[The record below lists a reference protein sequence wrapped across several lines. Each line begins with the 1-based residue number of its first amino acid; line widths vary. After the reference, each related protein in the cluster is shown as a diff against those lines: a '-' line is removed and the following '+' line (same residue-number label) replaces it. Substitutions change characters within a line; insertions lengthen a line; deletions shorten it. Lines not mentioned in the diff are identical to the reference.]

1 MELRI
6 VKQPEW
12 LKYKDVLRELEPGW
26 PSLKGKVVGPN
37 SYQALI
43 YLEQFLMAHKAW
55 SIVNNEFN
63 APELTYAE
71 RVRLNAEYWELVF
84 YRSKIVDS
92 INRL

>member
-12 LKYKDVLRELEPGW
+12 FKYQDVVRELEPGW
-26 PSLKGKVVGPN
+26 PLLKEKVVGPN

-43 YLEQFLMAHKAW
+43 YLEQFLMARKAL
-55 SIVNNEFN
+55 SIANNACN
-63 APELTYAE
+63 APELTNAE
-71 RVRLNAEYWELVF
+71 RIRLNAEYWELSF
-84 YRSKIVDS
+84 YSSKIVES

>member
-43 YLEQFLMAHKAW
+43 YLEQYLMARKA
-55 SIVNNEFN
+55 STIAYN
-63 APELTYAE
+63 AYHAPGLTQEE
-71 RVRLNAEYWELVF
+71 RVRLNDEYWKVAYHRMNIL
-84 YRSKIVDS
+84 DS
-92 INRL
+92 LDSL

>member
-1 MELRI
+1 MELRV

-12 LKYKDVLRELEPGW
+12 FKYKDVLRQLEPVW
-26 PSLKGKVVGPN
+26 PLLKEKVVGPN

-55 SIVNNEFN
+55 SIVNNACN
-63 APELTYAE
+63 APGLTNAE
-71 RVRLNAEYWELVF
+71 RVRLNAEYWELCL
-84 YRSKIVDS
+84 YRSKIVES